1 MKIAVTYDNG
11 SVFQHFGHTEEFKV
25 YTVEDG
31 KVVSAQVVSSD
42 GQGHGAL
49 AGLLSHNGIDAL
61 ICGGIGMGAKNAL
74 ESFGIKLYAGV
85 SGDADE
91 AVDALLAGTLL
102 TMKRDISV
110 PIIHMKGIPA
120 VVTAD
125 FFHHSR
131 CFMQRLSCIISICSA
146 LLSY

>member
-31 KVVSAQVVSSD
+31 KVVSSQVVSSD

-49 AGLLSHNGIDAL
+49 AGLLSHHGIDAL
-61 ICGGIGMGAKNAL
+61 ICGGIGTGAKNAL

-85 SGDADE
+85 SGSADA
-91 AVDALLAGTLL
+91 AVDALLAGTLAYSE
-102 TMKRDISV
+102 DANCS
-110 PIIHMKGIPA
+110 HHDHEEGHQCA
-120 VVTAD
+120 
-125 FFHHSR
+125 HHSHDGH
-131 CFMQRLSCIISICSA
+131 SCSCHC
-146 LLSY
+146 